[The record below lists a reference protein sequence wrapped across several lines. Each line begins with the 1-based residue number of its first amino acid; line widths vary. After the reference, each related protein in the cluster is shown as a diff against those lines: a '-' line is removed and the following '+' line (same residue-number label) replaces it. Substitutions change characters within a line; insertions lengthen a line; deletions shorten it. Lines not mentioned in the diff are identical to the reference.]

1 MASRSFALVSCAEA
15 LELDTDLGLLV
26 QAFTDIGQR
35 VQIVQWDD
43 PNQDW
48 ERFDITIVRSPW
60 DYHERYQE
68 FLDWINRVNLLTL
81 LLNPADVLRWNT
93 DKRYLA
99 ELIDAG
105 MAVIPTTFLTT
116 QDDVAML
123 TYDDDLVLKPTVSA
137 GSNNTHR
144 FVGDAVAARM
154 CASEL
159 VAQGH
164 VVMVQ
169 PYQHNIDLMGETG
182 LVYFGGQFSH
192 AFCKGAVLG
201 TQPRIANSLFVQ
213 EEISGTT
220 AQADELA
227 LGLIVLEY
235 VTSKF
240 GSTPLYARV
249 DIVRSADGAPALM
262 EVELTEPSFF
272 LHISNG
278 SANRFAQAAWIA

>member
-1 MASRSFALVSCAEA
+1 MSCAEA